1 MNVIY
6 MCFHSSLLVP
16 QMAKAKVL
24 KFRSTSQ
31 IEFLSWDLDDQ
42 EEWISENIPDFE
54 ERLYGE
60 GYLGCSYPI
69 EKIDL
74 KEYRYYAEDYGTADL
89 IARQGRPMSDERVDE
104 IDAGEE
110 LSDEEIESLFA
121 AISENDIDGWTS
133 HHGFPINLKGG
144 SIFVYFFGYGMGQG
158 GIEFTYSGAF
168 SSRDE
173 LVESLSDEYSLA
185 LEDEP
190 KKKLPD
196 WLVFLLKALV
206 GIAVFI
212 LFIVGSVL
220 FFDEPNDEEWIEHC
234 TINYPTETYDECRKL
249 SGEGG
254 W

>member
-1 MNVIY
+1 

-74 KEYRYYAEDYGTADL
+74 KEYRDYAEDYGTADL
-89 IARQGRPMSDERVDE
+89 IARQGTPMSDERVDE
-104 IDAGEE
+104 IDAGDE

-121 AISENDIDGWTS
+121 AISEDDIDGWTS
-133 HHGFPINLKGG
+133 HHGFPIKLKGG

-196 WLVFLLKALV
+196 WLVFLLKAFV

-212 LFIVGSVL
+212 LLIAVTLL
-220 FFDEPNDEEWIEHC
+220 FFDEPNDAEWIEHC
-234 TINYPTETYDECRKL
+234 KTYYPTETYEECRRL

>member
-1 MNVIY
+1 
-6 MCFHSSLLVP
+6 
-16 QMAKAKVL
+16 MAKAKVL
-24 KFRSTSQ
+24 KFRSISQ

-74 KEYRYYAEDYGTADL
+74 KEYRDYAEDYGTADL
-89 IARQGRPMSDERVDE
+89 IARQGTPMSDERVDE

-173 LVESLSDEYSLA
+173 LVESLSDEYSLV

-234 TINYPTETYDECRKL
+234 KINYPTETYDECRKL

>member
-1 MNVIY
+1 
-6 MCFHSSLLVP
+6 
-16 QMAKAKVL
+16 MAKAKVL

-31 IEFLSWDLDDQ
+31 REFLSWDLDDQ
-42 EEWISENIPDFE
+42 EEWISDNIPDFE

-234 TINYPTETYDECRKL
+234 KINYPTETYDECRNL

>member
-1 MNVIY
+1 
-6 MCFHSSLLVP
+6 
-16 QMAKAKVL
+16 MAKAKVL

-31 IEFLSWDLDDQ
+31 REFLSWDLDDQ

-234 TINYPTETYDECRKL
+234 KINYPTETYDECRKL

>member
-1 MNVIY
+1 
-6 MCFHSSLLVP
+6 
-16 QMAKAKVL
+16 MAKAKVL
-24 KFRSTSQ
+24 KFRSTCQ
-31 IEFLSWDLDDQ
+31 REFLSWDLDAQ

-104 IDAGEE
+104 IDAGDE

-121 AISENDIDGWTS
+121 AISEDDIDGCTS
-133 HHGFPINLKGG
+133 HHGFPIKLKGG

-185 LEDEP
+185 LEDKP

-196 WLVFLLKALV
+196 WLVFLLKAFV

-212 LFIVGSVL
+212 LLIAVTLL
-220 FFDEPNDEEWIEHC
+220 FFDEPNDAEWIEHC
-234 TINYPTETYDECRKL
+234 KTYYPTETYEECRRL